1 MLTRTMRLTAG
12 TALSEMHRLIIKLPS
27 WLDVFGRISADS
39 YYELQE
45 ERRAVGSV
53 SMRFGLANVPDRVQ
67 SGYIRRDNTFS
78 EYNFD
83 LMLKF
88 NKKLGQ
94 SISLNGILGY
104 NERRTNNTYFSN
116 ATNGGLLIPGV
127 YSLQNT
133 RSPLPLPI
141 EVNQKV
147 GVRSQY
153 ASLSL
158 GYKDFLF
165 LDGTF
170 RQDYASTLPEDNN
183 IYRYPSVTGA
193 FIFSN
198 VLKTDWISFGKLRL
212 NYAQVGNLAG
222 FDQLKDIYL
231 ANSPMNGANNQLTPS
246 KKNPDLKNERT
257 NSIEAGLEMSFIK
270 SRFGFD
276 VAVYRTN
283 SLDQIIPLTVSQTTG
298 FQNLM
303 INAGEIENKGIEI
316 TLNANPVSIGSFSWD
331 IALNWSKNMNKV
343 ISLYPGVTNLRLNSV
358 NLQNGVTVNAE
369 VGQPYGVIKGNDYT
383 YDANG
388 NKIIDEETGRPILTS
403 STAIPIG
410 NFTPDYVAGLNNSF
424 SYKNLSLNFLIDMQK
439 GGDIYSLDMDYGLSS
454 GLYPETAYINDL
466 GNPVRDPNV
475 WVDPND
481 HGKGYA
487 PTSGGY
493 IIEGVNLNSD
503 GSSKPNK
510 TRVNATNTDGWG
522 TNINPHSAA
531 IYDAGFVKLREVA
544 FTYNLPSRFLTKTF
558 IKGIS
563 LSAIGSNLWII
574 HKNLPYADPE
584 SGMSA
589 GNIQGYSTGSLPTT
603 RDFTFNIK
611 INF

>member
-1 MLTRTMRLTAG
+1 
-12 TALSEMHRLIIKLPS
+12 
-27 WLDVFGRISADS
+27 
-39 YYELQE
+39 
-45 ERRAVGSV
+45 
-53 SMRFGLANVPDRVQ
+53 
-67 SGYIRRDNTFS
+67 
-78 EYNFD
+78 
-83 LMLKF
+83 
-88 NKKLGQ
+88 
-94 SISLNGILGY
+94 
-104 NERRTNNTYFSN
+104 
-116 ATNGGLLIPGV
+116 
-127 YSLQNT
+127 
-133 RSPLPLPI
+133 
-141 EVNQKV
+141 
-147 GVRSQY
+147 
-153 ASLSL
+153 L

-183 IYRYPSVTGA
+183 IYRYPSITGA

-198 VLKTDWISFGKLRL
+198 VLKTNWISFGKLRL

-303 INAGEIENKGIEI
+303 INAGEIQNKGIEV

-383 YDANG
+383 YDTNG
-388 NKIIDEETGRPILTS
+388 NKILVAETGKPVLTS
-403 STAIPIG
+403 STSISIG
-410 NFTPDYVAGLNNSF
+410 NFTPDYTAGLNNSF
-424 SYKNLSLNFLIDMQK
+424 SYKNLSLSFLIDMQK

-454 GLYPETAYINDL
+454 GLYPETAFINDL
-466 GNPVRDPNV
+466 GNPVRDPIV

-481 HGKGYA
+481 PSKGYA

-503 GSSKPNK
+503 GSSTPNK
-510 TRVNATNTDGWG
+510 TRVDATNTDAWG
-522 TNINPHSAA
+522 TNINPHSEA

-544 FTYNLPSRFLTKTF
+544 FTYNLPSRFLSKTF
-558 IKGIS
+558 IKGVS

-584 SGMSA
+584 SGMTA